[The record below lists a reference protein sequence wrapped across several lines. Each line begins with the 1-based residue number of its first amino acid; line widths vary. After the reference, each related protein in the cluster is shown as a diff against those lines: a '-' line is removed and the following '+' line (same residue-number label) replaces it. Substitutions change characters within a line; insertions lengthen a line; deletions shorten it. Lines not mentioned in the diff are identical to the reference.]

1 MAQSA
6 HLHQDSTEDHAPGAP
21 PQQEAHHE
29 LEGESIHSNASID
42 IQPQDKDSTTL
53 SHIPTH
59 ASHTHD
65 AAIQHHSS
73 HVEIPDE
80 VYDRLPPSRKMVI
93 VALLSFCSF
102 LAPISSTTVL
112 AAVPEV
118 AATYNTDGDI
128 INVSNALYLIFMG
141 ISPCFWGPLSQV
153 YGRRIVRHFSFLPQN
168 IFDSAEGECL
178 LLQYLSLFPFQ
189 CICRT
194 IPMISFLDLHLDC
207 LLLHGLQCW
216 HCSFSKPGRVLHL
229 PDAHC
234 PGRHVLLEHW
244 RLLHR

>member
-80 VYDRLPPSRKMVI
+80 
-93 VALLSFCSF
+93 
-102 LAPISSTTVL
+102 STTACLRL
-112 AAVPEV
+112 ARW
-118 AATYNTDGDI
+118 
-128 INVSNALYLIFMG
+128 S
-141 ISPCFWGPLSQV
+141 SS
-153 YGRRIVRHFSFLPQN
+153 
-168 IFDSAEGECL
+168 
-178 LLQYLSLFPFQ
+178 
-189 CICRT
+189 
-194 IPMISFLDLHLDC
+194 
-207 LLLHGLQCW
+207 
-216 HCSFSKPGRVLHL
+216 HCSPSV
-229 PDAHC
+229 
-234 PGRHVLLEHW
+234 VS
-244 RLLHR
+244 